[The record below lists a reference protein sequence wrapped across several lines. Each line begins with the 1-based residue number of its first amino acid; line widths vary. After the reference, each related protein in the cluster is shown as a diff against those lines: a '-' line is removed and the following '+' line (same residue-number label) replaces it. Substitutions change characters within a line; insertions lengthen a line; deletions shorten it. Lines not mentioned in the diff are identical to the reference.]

1 MFLWGNRLQ
10 KNFYNLDV
18 KTALIELETSAN
30 GLTSQQAQQRLLQN
44 GPNVI
49 PSKKTRSIWQLFF
62 KQFAD
67 FMIIVLLVAA
77 LISGLVGELM
87 DSAAIFIILLLNAV
101 VGTIQE
107 FRAQRSLEALQKMA
121 SPSASVLRDGQT
133 VTLPED
139 KLVVGDIV
147 LLETGNITPADMR
160 LIMVEELQVNE
171 SSITGESQSITKQ
184 QTKLK
189 DNNLF
194 TGDQTNSVFKGSLIT
209 HGRASGVVFATGL
222 NTEIGQIANLL
233 QQEEDTKTPLQIRL
247 VKFGRYLATAI
258 LCICATLLVVGL
270 IQGQPLMLMFL
281 TSVSLAV
288 AAIPEALPAVIT
300 ISLALGA
307 RNLLKQQALVRN
319 LPAVETLGSVT
330 FICTDKT
337 GTLTQN
343 KMTVERVCEGQHQS
357 SQLAKDYVGLGQA
370 FGEAL
375 AISNDVMQ
383 KDGIP
388 FGEPTEMA
396 LFEFSKSSG
405 FDKDKIIQHMPR
417 KAAITFDS
425 QRKVMT
431 TLHSNSPNIVAYV
444 KGATEKVLASCI
456 KTQQGSEQIDLNK
469 TQILANAEQLANDGY
484 RVLALAKRHFESMPE
499 QIDADTIERD
509 LIFLGLVALTDPLRT
524 EVPQAMADC
533 ISAGITPVIITG
545 DHRGTALA
553 IAKHLHIAKGEP
565 KMLDGKEL
573 ELITHQELINNV
585 TSIQLFSRVSPIQKL
600 KIVKALQ
607 ENNQFVAMTGDG
619 VNDAPALQRANIGI
633 AMGQTGTDVARGAA
647 DMVLLDDDF
656 STIVRSVKA
665 GRKIFDNIRKFIK
678 DTMSSNSGEI
688 WTLFLAPLFGLP
700 IPLLPIHILW
710 INLVTDGLPG
720 LAFSAEPA
728 ERDVMKRPPR
738 PYNESLFAHGMW
750 QHILWVGL
758 AVGGLSIAMLAWT
771 IEREVNY
778 WQTSVFT
785 VLVFSQLFHS
795 LVVRSDKESI
805 FTLGV
810 FSNKPMLI
818 AIGVTV
824 LLQLMVVYTPAFN
837 RVLHTQ
843 PLPLSEL
850 IICIAVSSIV
860 LWAVEGEKYL
870 IRQGLLYQKY

>member
-1 MFLWGNRLQ
+1 M
-10 KNFYNLDV
+10 
-18 KTALIELETSAN
+18 TLERVFE
-30 GLTSQQAQQRLLQN
+30 GH
-44 GPNVI
+44 
-49 PSKKTRSIWQLFF
+49 
-62 KQFAD
+62 
-67 FMIIVLLVAA
+67 
-77 LISGLVGELM
+77 
-87 DSAAIFIILLLNAV
+87 
-101 VGTIQE
+101 
-107 FRAQRSLEALQKMA
+107 
-121 SPSASVLRDGQT
+121 
-133 VTLPED
+133 
-139 KLVVGDIV
+139 
-147 LLETGNITPADMR
+147 
-160 LIMVEELQVNE
+160 
-171 SSITGESQSITKQ
+171 Q
-184 QTKLK
+184 QT
-189 DNNLF
+189 
-194 TGDQTNSVFKGSLIT
+194 S
-209 HGRASGVVFATGL
+209 H
-222 NTEIGQIANLL
+222 
-233 QQEEDTKTPLQIRL
+233 
-247 VKFGRYLATAI
+247 
-258 LCICATLLVVGL
+258 
-270 IQGQPLMLMFL
+270 
-281 TSVSLAV
+281 
-288 AAIPEALPAVIT
+288 
-300 ISLALGA
+300 
-307 RNLLKQQALVRN
+307 
-319 LPAVETLGSVT
+319 
-330 FICTDKT
+330 
-337 GTLTQN
+337 
-343 KMTVERVCEGQHQS
+343 
-357 SQLAKDYVGLGQA
+357 LAKDYTGLGEA

-396 LFEFSKSSG
+396 LFEYAKHSG
-405 FDKDKIIQHMPR
+405 FDKDKLIQHMPR
-417 KAAITFDS
+417 QAAIAFDS
-425 QRKVMT
+425 QRKIMT
-431 TLHSNSPNIVAYV
+431 TLHRNSSGVVAYV
-444 KGATEKVLASCI
+444 KGATEEVLDCCLMAR
-456 KTQQGSEQIDLNK
+456 QINLK
-469 TQILANAEQLANDGY
+469 KSQILAQAEQLANDGY
-484 RVLALAKRHFESMPE
+484 RVLAFASRHFESMPE
-499 QIDADTIERD
+499 NIGADTIERN
-509 LIFLGLVALTDPLRT
+509 LTFLGLVALTDPLRT
-524 EVPQAMADC
+524 EVPKAMADC

-553 IAKHLHIAKGEP
+553 IAKRLDIAKGEP

-573 ELITHQELINNV
+573 DLISNQELVNIV
-585 TSIQLFSRVSPIQKL
+585 SSIQLFSRVSPIQKL

-607 ENNQFVAMTGDG
+607 DNNQFVAMTGDG

-633 AMGQTGTDVARGAA
+633 AMGKAGTDVARGAA

-656 STIVRSVKA
+656 STIVSSVKA
-665 GRKIFDNIRKFIK
+665 GRRIFDNIRKFIK

-688 WTLFLAPLFGLP
+688 WTLFLAPLCGLP

-728 ERDVMKRPPR
+728 ERDVMQRPPR
-738 PYNESLFAHGMW
+738 PYNESLFTHGMW

-758 AVGGLSIAMLAWT
+758 AVGGLSIGMLAWSV
-771 IEREVNY
+771 EREVGY

>member
-1 MFLWGNRLQ
+1 MSLWGKSLNE
-10 KNFYNLDV
+10 NYYNLEV
-18 KTALIELETSAN
+18 KTVLSDLETSAN
-30 GLTSQQAQQRLLQN
+30 GLTSQKAQQRLQQN
-44 GPNVI
+44 GPNDI
-49 PSKKTRSIWQLFF
+49 PSKKTRSIGQLFF

-67 FMIIVLLVAA
+67 FMIMVLIVAA
-77 LISGLVGELM
+77 LISGLIGELI

-121 SPSASVLRDGQT
+121 SPTASVLRDGQT
-133 VTLPED
+133 VTLPEE

-171 SSITGESQSITKQ
+171 SSITGESQSIIKQ
-184 QTKLK
+184 QTKLNE
-189 DNNLF
+189 NNLF
-194 TGDQTNSVFKGSLIT
+194 TGDQKNCVFKGSLIT

-222 NTEIGQIANLL
+222 NTEIGQIAKLL
-233 QQEEDTKTPLQIRL
+233 QQGEEIKTPLQIRL

-258 LCICATLLVVGL
+258 LCICAILFVLGL
-270 IQGQPLMLMFL
+270 IQGQPLLLMFL

-307 RNLLKQQALVRN
+307 RKLLKQHALVRN

-343 KMTVERVCEGQHQS
+343 KMTVERVFEGQQQS
-357 SQLAKDYVGLGQA
+357 SHLAKDYEGLGQA

-396 LFEFSKSSG
+396 LFEYAKHSG
-405 FDKDKIIQHMPR
+405 FDKDKLIQDIPR
-417 KAAITFDS
+417 QAAIAFDS
-425 QRKVMT
+425 QRKIMT
-431 TLHSNSPNIVAYV
+431 TLHRNSSGVVAYV
-444 KGATEKVLASCI
+444 KGATENVLSSCLYA
-456 KTQQGSEQIDLNK
+456 QHGAEQIDLNK
-469 TQILANAEQLANDGY
+469 NQIVAAAEQLANGGY
-484 RVLALAKRHFESMPE
+484 RVLALAKRNFESLPE
-499 QIDADTIERD
+499 HINANTIEQN
-509 LIFLGLVALTDPLRT
+509 LTFLGLVALTDPLRA
-524 EVPQAMADC
+524 EVPKAMADC

-553 IAKHLHIAKGEP
+553 IAQRLHIAKGDP

-573 ELITHQELINNV
+573 ELISDQELVNQV
-585 TSIQLFSRVSPIQKL
+585 SSIQLFSRVSPIQKL

-665 GRKIFDNIRKFIK
+665 GRRIFDNIRKFIK

-771 IEREVNY
+771 IERKVDY

-805 FTLGV
+805 FILGI
-810 FSNKPMLI
+810 FSNKPMLV
-818 AIGVTV
+818 AIGITV
-824 LLQLMVVYTPAFN
+824 FLQLMVIYTPAFN

-850 IICIAVSSIV
+850 IICIAVSSIIF
-860 LWAVEGEKYL
+860 WAVEGEKYL
-870 IRQGLLYQKY
+870 IRRGMLYQK